1 MPREP
6 GADIIPATRPIHPRR
21 SRRRSSTVLSR
32 RKKTVGLD
40 LGTSRVAVV
49 IAESDEP
56 GGPVTILGVG
66 ESPSEG
72 LRKGVVVNLEKTIS
86 SIQAA
91 TVAAERMAGQRIES
105 VVVSLGGTHLWS
117 QNSTG
122 VVAVAHPDH
131 EIEED
136 DVQRVVEASRA
147 ISVASDRQ
155 VIHVIP
161 RAYTVDGQDGVRDAT
176 GMTGHRLEVE
186 TNIITGAQTAIQN
199 VIKCVHGAGFDVE
212 DVVCVGLAGGEGV
225 LTSQEME
232 LGVCLVE
239 IGAGTTN
246 VVVYNDGSARH
257 LAVLPV
263 GGNHVTSDIAIGLRT
278 TLDEAENLKLNYG
291 HALPDV
297 IDHAEKVEVRQVG
310 GDRIQ
315 ALPRRFLAEIIGPRM
330 LEIFQMAREEVR
342 KSGFDQLLPAGV
354 IVAGGGSRL
363 MGTMDAAQ
371 AVFNTSARLGQPLGL
386 VGLADKAHG
395 PSFAVAAG
403 LVKWGARSRAMYS
416 NTRQPATFGNTYQ
429 KTVRW
434 LRDFF

>member
-1 MPREP
+1 
-6 GADIIPATRPIHPRR
+6 
-21 SRRRSSTVLSR
+21 LSR

-49 IAESDEP
+49 IAESD
-56 GGPVTILGVG
+56 GGDGLAGAGSAVTILGVG
-66 ESPSEG
+66 ESPSDG
-72 LRKGVVVNLEKTIS
+72 LRKGVVVNLEKCIA
-86 SIQAA
+86 SIQHA
-91 TVAAERMAGQRIES
+91 TVQAERMAGQKIDS

-131 EIEED
+131 EIEDD
-136 DVQRVVEASRA
+136 DVQRVVEASKA
-147 ISVASDRQ
+147 ISVPSDRQ
-155 VIHVIP
+155 VVHVIP
-161 RAYTVDGQDGVRDAT
+161 RAYTVDGQDGVRDAV

-212 DVVCVGLAGGEGV
+212 DVVAAGLAGGEGV
-225 LTSQEME
+225 LSAQEIE

-297 IDHAEKVEVRQVG
+297 IDQGERVEVRQVG

-315 ALPRRFLAEIIGPRM
+315 ALPRKFLAEIIGPRM
-330 LEIFQMAREEVR
+330 VEIFQMAREEVR

-354 IVAGGGSRL
+354 VVAGGGSRL
-363 MGTMDAAQ
+363 MGTMDSAQ
-371 AVFNTSARLGQPLGL
+371 SVFNTSARLGQPLGL
-386 VGLADKAHG
+386 AGLADRAHG

-403 LVKWGARSRAMYS
+403 LVKWGARARTEYA
-416 NTRQPATFGNTYQ
+416 NTRQPVTFGSTYQ

>member
-1 MPREP
+1 
-6 GADIIPATRPIHPRR
+6 
-21 SRRRSSTVLSR
+21 LSQR

-56 GGPVTILGVG
+56 GAPVSILGVG
-66 ESPSEG
+66 ESPSDG
-72 LRKGVVVNLEKTIS
+72 LRKGVVVNLDKTIA

-91 TVAAERMAGQRIES
+91 AVAAERMAGQRIES
-105 VVVSLGGTHLWS
+105 VIVSLAGTHLWS

-122 VVAVAHPDH
+122 VVAVAHTDH
-131 EIEED
+131 EIGED

-161 RAYTVDGQDGVRDAT
+161 RHYTVDGQDGVRDAV

-199 VIKCVHGAGFDVE
+199 VIKSVHGAGFDVE
-212 DVVCVGLAGGEGV
+212 DVVCSGLAGGEGV
-225 LTSQEME
+225 LSHQEIE

-246 VVVYNDGSARH
+246 VVIYNEGSAKH

-278 TLDEAENLKLNYG
+278 TLDEAEQLKLNYG
-291 HALPDV
+291 HALPEV

-330 LEIFQMAREEVR
+330 HEIFQMAREELR

-354 IVAGGGSRL
+354 VVTGGGSRL

-371 AVFNTSARLGQPLGL
+371 YVFNTSARLGQPIALA
-386 VGLADKAHG
+386 GLADKAQG
-395 PSFAVAAG
+395 PSFAVVAG
-403 LVKWGARSRAMYS
+403 LVKWGSRSRSAYG
-416 NTRQPATFGNTYQ
+416 NTRQPVTFGNTYQ

>member
-1 MPREP
+1 V
-6 GADIIPATRPIHPRR
+6 
-21 SRRRSSTVLSR
+21 S
-32 RKKTVGLD
+32 
-40 LGTSRVAVV
+40 
-49 IAESDEP
+49 
-56 GGPVTILGVG
+56 ILGVG
-66 ESPSEG
+66 ESPSDG
-72 LRKGVVVNLEKTIS
+72 LRKGVVVNLDKTIA

-91 TVAAERMAGQRIES
+91 TVAAERMAGQRVES
-105 VVVSLGGTHLWS
+105 VVVSIGGTHTWS

-131 EIEED
+131 EIGDD

-161 RAYTVDGQDGVRDAT
+161 RAYTVDGQDGVRDAV
-176 GMTGHRLEVE
+176 GMTGRRLEVE
-186 TNIITGAQTAIQN
+186 TNIITGAQTAVQN

-212 DVVCVGLAGGEGV
+212 DVVCSGLAGGEGV
-225 LTSQEME
+225 LTAQEIE

-246 VVVYNDGSARH
+246 VVVYNEGSARH

-278 TLDEAENLKLNYG
+278 TLDEAESLKLNYG

-297 IDHAEKVEVRQVG
+297 IDHTEKVEVRQVG

-330 LEIFQMAREEVR
+330 VEIFQMAREEVR
-342 KSGFDQLLPAGV
+342 KTGFDQLLPAGV
-354 IVAGGGSRL
+354 VIAGGGSRL
-363 MGTMDAAQ
+363 MGTMDAAT
-371 AVFNTSARLGQPLGL
+371 AVFDTSARLGQPLGL
-386 VGLADKAHG
+386 EGLADKAYG

-403 LVKWGARSRAMYS
+403 LVKWGARSRAAYG
-416 NTRQPATFGNTYQ
+416 NTRQPATLGNTYQ

>member
-1 MPREP
+1 V
-6 GADIIPATRPIHPRR
+6 
-21 SRRRSSTVLSR
+21 S
-32 RKKTVGLD
+32 
-40 LGTSRVAVV
+40 
-49 IAESDEP
+49 
-56 GGPVTILGVG
+56 ILGVG
-66 ESPSEG
+66 ESPSDG
-72 LRKGVVVNLEKTIS
+72 LRKGVVVNLDKTIA
-86 SIQAA
+86 SILAA

-105 VVVSLGGTHLWS
+105 VVVSLGGTHTWS

-131 EIEED
+131 EIGED

-147 ISVASDRQ
+147 ISIASDRQ

-161 RAYTVDGQDGVRDAT
+161 RAYTVDGQDGVRDAV
-176 GMTGHRLEVE
+176 GMTGRRLEVE
-186 TNIITGAQTAIQN
+186 TNIVTGAQTAIQN

-212 DVVCVGLAGGEGV
+212 DVVCAGLAAGEGT
-225 LTSQEME
+225 LTQQEIE

-246 VVVYNDGSARH
+246 VVVYNEGTARH

-278 TLDEAENLKLNYG
+278 TLDEAESLKLNYG

-330 LEIFQMAREEVR
+330 VEIFQMAREEVR

-354 IVAGGGSRL
+354 VVAGGGSRL
-363 MGTMDAAQ
+363 MGTMDSAQ

-386 VGLADKAHG
+386 TGLADKAHG
-395 PSFAVAAG
+395 PSFAVAGG
-403 LVKWGARSRAMYS
+403 LVKWGARAHAGYS

>member
-1 MPREP
+1 
-6 GADIIPATRPIHPRR
+6 
-21 SRRRSSTVLSR
+21 
-32 RKKTVGLD
+32 
-40 LGTSRVAVV
+40 
-49 IAESDEP
+49 
-56 GGPVTILGVG
+56 
-66 ESPSEG
+66 
-72 LRKGVVVNLEKTIS
+72 
-86 SIQAA
+86 
-91 TVAAERMAGQRIES
+91 
-105 VVVSLGGTHLWS
+105 
-117 QNSTG
+117 
-122 VVAVAHPDH
+122 
-131 EIEED
+131 

-161 RAYTVDGQDGVRDAT
+161 RAYTVDGQDGVRDAV

-186 TNIITGAQTAIQN
+186 TNILTGAQTAVQN

-212 DVVCVGLAGGEGV
+212 DVVCAGLGAGEGV
-225 LTSQEME
+225 LTAQEIE

-246 VVVYNDGSARH
+246 VVVYNEGSARH

-291 HALPDV
+291 HALADV

-330 LEIFQMAREEVR
+330 QEIFQMAREEVR
-342 KSGFDQLLPAGV
+342 KTGFDQLLPAGV
-354 IVAGGGSRL
+354 VVAGGGSRL
-363 MGTMDAAQ
+363 MGTTDAAQ

-386 VGLADKAHG
+386 TGLADKAHG

-403 LVKWGARSRAMYS
+403 LVKWGARSRAIYG
-416 NTRQPATFGNTYQ
+416 NTRQPVTFGNTYQ

>member
-1 MPREP
+1 
-6 GADIIPATRPIHPRR
+6 
-21 SRRRSSTVLSR
+21 
-32 RKKTVGLD
+32 
-40 LGTSRVAVV
+40 
-49 IAESDEP
+49 
-56 GGPVTILGVG
+56 VTILGVG
-66 ESPSEG
+66 EVPSDG

-86 SIQAA
+86 AIQAA
-91 TVAAERMAGQRIES
+91 AVAAERMAGQRIES
-105 VVVSLGGTHLWS
+105 VVVSLGGTHTWS

-131 EIEED
+131 EIGDD
-136 DVQRVVEASRA
+136 DVHRVVEASRA

-161 RAYTVDGQDGVRDAT
+161 RAYTVDGQDGVRDAV

-186 TNIITGAQTAIQN
+186 TNIVTGAQTAVQN

-212 DVVCVGLAGGEGV
+212 DVACAGLAAGEGV
-225 LTSQEME
+225 LTAQEIE
-232 LGVCLVE
+232 LGVCLIE

-246 VVVYNDGSARH
+246 VVVYNEGSARH

-291 HALPDV
+291 HAVPDV
-297 IDHAEKVEVRQVG
+297 IDQAEKVEVRQVG

-315 ALPRRFLAEIIGPRM
+315 ALPRKFLAEIIGPRM
-330 LEIFQMAREEVR
+330 VEIFQMAREEVR
-342 KSGFDQLLPAGV
+342 KTGFDQLLPAGV
-354 IVAGGGSRL
+354 VVAGGGSRL

-371 AVFNTSARLGQPLGL
+371 SVFNASARLGHPLGL

-395 PSFAVAAG
+395 PSFAVACG
-403 LVKWGARSRAMYS
+403 LVKWGAHARTDHSD
-416 NTRQPATFGNTYQ
+416 THHTVTFGITYQ

>member
-1 MPREP
+1 M
-6 GADIIPATRPIHPRR
+6 
-21 SRRRSSTVLSR
+21 SR

-49 IAESDEP
+49 IAESDETGLNGSHAP
-56 GGPVTILGVG
+56 APINILGVG
-66 ESPSEG
+66 ESRSDG
-72 LRKGVVVNLEKTIS
+72 LRKGVVVNLEKTIAA
-86 SIQAA
+86 IQQA
-91 TVAAERMAGQRIES
+91 TVAAERMAGQRIEA

-117 QNSTG
+117 QNSAG
-122 VVAVAHPDH
+122 VVAVAHPDR
-131 EIEED
+131 EIDED
-136 DVQRVVEASRA
+136 DVHRVVEASRA

-161 RAYTVDGQDGVRDAT
+161 RAYTVDGQDGVRDAV

-186 TNIITGAQTAIQN
+186 TNIITGAQTAVQN
-199 VIKCVHGAGFDVE
+199 VIKCVHGAGFDVD
-212 DVVCVGLAGGEGV
+212 DVVCAGLAGGEGV
-225 LTSQEME
+225 LTQQEIE

-246 VVVYNDGSARH
+246 VVVYNDGSARK

-291 HALPDV
+291 HALPGV
-297 IDHAEKVEVRQVG
+297 IDQAEKVEVRQVG
-310 GDRIQ
+310 GDRIT
-315 ALPRRFLAEIIGPRM
+315 ALPRKFLAEIIGPRM
-330 LEIFQMAREEVR
+330 IEIFQMAREEVR
-342 KSGFDQLLPAGV
+342 KSGFEQLLPAGV
-354 IVAGGGSRL
+354 VVAGGGSRL
-363 MGTMDAAQ
+363 MGTLDAAQ
-371 AVFNTSARLGQPLGL
+371 AVFNTSARLGQPIALT
-386 VGLADKAHG
+386 GLADRAHG

-403 LVKWGARSRAMYS
+403 LVKWGAREARIDHDNA
-416 NTRQPATFGNTYQ
+416 RQPVTFGTTYQ

>member
-1 MPREP
+1 M
-6 GADIIPATRPIHPRR
+6 
-21 SRRRSSTVLSR
+21 
-32 RKKTVGLD
+32 GLD

-49 IAESDEP
+49 ISESDDP
-56 GGPVTILGVG
+56 GTPVTILGVG
-66 ESPSEG
+66 ESPSDG
-72 LRKGVVVNLEKTIS
+72 LRKGVVVNLDKTIA

-91 TVAAERMAGQRIES
+91 AVAAERMAGQRIES

-131 EIEED
+131 EIGDD
-136 DVQRVVEASRA
+136 DVHRVVDASRA

-161 RAYTVDGQDGVRDAT
+161 RAYTVDGQDGVRDAV

-186 TNIITGAQTAIQN
+186 TNIITGAQTAVQN

-212 DVVCVGLAGGEGV
+212 DVVCAGLAAGEGV
-225 LTSQEME
+225 LTQQEIE
-232 LGVCLVE
+232 LGVCVVE

-278 TLDEAENLKLNYG
+278 TLDEAEALKLNYG

-297 IDHAEKVEVRQVG
+297 IDHGEKVEVRQVG

-354 IVAGGGSRL
+354 VVAGGGSRL

-371 AVFNTSARLGQPLGL
+371 SVFNTAARLGQPIALT
-386 VGLADKAHG
+386 GLADKAHG

-403 LVKWGARSRAMYS
+403 LVKWGARDRGAHGG
-416 NTRQPATFGNTYQ
+416 TRQPVTFGSTYQ

>member
-1 MPREP
+1 VS
-6 GADIIPATRPIHPRR
+6 II
-21 SRRRSSTVLSR
+21 
-32 RKKTVGLD
+32 
-40 LGTSRVAVV
+40 
-49 IAESDEP
+49 
-56 GGPVTILGVG
+56 GVG
-66 ESPSEG
+66 ESPSDG
-72 LRKGVVVNLEKTIS
+72 LRKGVVVNLDKTIA

-91 TVAAERMAGQRIES
+91 AVAAERMAGQRIES
-105 VVVSLGGTHLWS
+105 VVVSLAGTHLWS

-122 VVAVAHPDH
+122 VVAVAHSDH
-131 EIEED
+131 EIGDE

-161 RAYTVDGQDGVRDAT
+161 RHYTVDGQDGVRDAV

-186 TNIITGAQTAIQN
+186 TNIITGAQTAVQN
-199 VIKCVHGAGFDVE
+199 VIKVVHGAGFDVE
-212 DVVCVGLAGGEGV
+212 DVVCSGLAGGEGV
-225 LTSQEME
+225 LSHQEIE

-246 VVVYNDGSARH
+246 VVIYNEGSARH

-278 TLDEAENLKLNYG
+278 TLDEAEQLKLNYG
-291 HALPDV
+291 HALPEV

-330 LEIFQMAREEVR
+330 QEIFQMAREELR

-354 IVAGGGSRL
+354 VVTGGGSRL

-371 AVFNTSARLGQPLGL
+371 YVFNTSARLGQPIAL
-386 VGLADKAHG
+386 VGLADKAQG

-403 LVKWGARSRAMYS
+403 LVKWGSRSRSAYG
-416 NTRQPATFGNTYQ
+416 NTRQPVTFGNTYQ

>member
-1 MPREP
+1 M
-6 GADIIPATRPIHPRR
+6 
-21 SRRRSSTVLSR
+21 S
-32 RKKTVGLD
+32 
-40 LGTSRVAVV
+40 
-49 IAESDEP
+49 
-56 GGPVTILGVG
+56 ILGVG

-72 LRKGVVVNLEKTIS
+72 LRKGVVVNLEKTIN

-91 TVAAERMAGQRIES
+91 MVSAERMAGQRIES

-122 VVAVAHPDH
+122 VVAVAHPDY
-131 EIEED
+131 EIGDD
-136 DVQRVVEASRA
+136 DVQRVVEASKA

-161 RAYTVDGQDGVRDAT
+161 RAYTVDGQDGVKDAI

-199 VIKCVHGAGFDVE
+199 VIKTVHGAGFDVE
-212 DVVCVGLAGGEGV
+212 DVVCAGLAAGEGI
-225 LTSQEME
+225 LTQQEIE

-239 IGAGTTN
+239 IGAGTTH

-278 TLDEAENLKLNYG
+278 TLDEAEALKLNYG

-330 LEIFQMAREEVR
+330 VEIFQMEIGR
-342 KSGFDQLLPAGV
+342 
-354 IVAGGGSRL
+354 
-363 MGTMDAAQ
+363 
-371 AVFNTSARLGQPLGL
+371 
-386 VGLADKAHG
+386 AH
-395 PSFAVAAG
+395 V
-403 LVKWGARSRAMYS
+403 
-416 NTRQPATFGNTYQ
+416 
-429 KTVRW
+429 
-434 LRDFF
+434 

>member
-1 MPREP
+1 M
-6 GADIIPATRPIHPRR
+6 
-21 SRRRSSTVLSR
+21 
-32 RKKTVGLD
+32 
-40 LGTSRVAVV
+40 
-49 IAESDEP
+49 
-56 GGPVTILGVG
+56 TILGVG
-66 ESPSEG
+66 EVPSDG

-86 SIQAA
+86 AIQAA
-91 TVAAERMAGQRIES
+91 AVAAERMAGQRVES
-105 VVVSLGGTHLWS
+105 VVVSLGGTHTWS

-131 EIEED
+131 EIGDD
-136 DVQRVVEASRA
+136 DVHRVVEASRA

-161 RAYTVDGQDGVRDAT
+161 RAYTVDGQDGVRDAV

-186 TNIITGAQTAIQN
+186 TNIVTGAQTAVQN

-212 DVVCVGLAGGEGV
+212 DVACAGLAAGEGV
-225 LTSQEME
+225 LTAQEIE
-232 LGVCLVE
+232 LGVCLIE

-246 VVVYNDGSARH
+246 VVVYNEGSARH

-291 HALPDV
+291 HAVPDV
-297 IDHAEKVEVRQVG
+297 IDQAEKVEVRQVG

-315 ALPRRFLAEIIGPRM
+315 ALPRKFLAEIIGPRM
-330 LEIFQMAREEVR
+330 VEIFQMAREEVR
-342 KSGFDQLLPAGV
+342 KTGFDQLLPAGV
-354 IVAGGGSRL
+354 VVAGGGSRL

-371 AVFNTSARLGQPLGL
+371 SVFNASARLGHPLGL

-395 PSFAVAAG
+395 PSFAVACG
-403 LVKWGARSRAMYS
+403 LVKWGAHARTDHSD
-416 NTRQPATFGNTYQ
+416 THHTVTFGITYQ

>member
-1 MPREP
+1 
-6 GADIIPATRPIHPRR
+6 
-21 SRRRSSTVLSR
+21 LSR

-49 IAESDEP
+49 ISESDEP

-91 TVAAERMAGQRIES
+91 TVMAERMAGQRIES

-131 EIEED
+131 EIGED
-136 DVQRVVEASRA
+136 DVHRVVEASRA

-161 RAYTVDGQDGVRDAT
+161 RAYTVDGQDGVRDAV

-225 LTSQEME
+225 LTSQEIE

-246 VVVYNDGSARH
+246 VVVFNEGTARH

-330 LEIFQMAREEVR
+330 TEIFQMAREEVR

-363 MGTMDAAQ
+363 MGTMDSAQ

-416 NTRQPATFGNTYQ
+416 NTRQPVTFGNTYQ

>member
-1 MPREP
+1 M
-6 GADIIPATRPIHPRR
+6 
-21 SRRRSSTVLSR
+21 
-32 RKKTVGLD
+32 
-40 LGTSRVAVV
+40 
-49 IAESDEP
+49 
-56 GGPVTILGVG
+56 TILGVG

-131 EIEED
+131 EIGED
-136 DVQRVVEASRA
+136 DIHRVVEASRA

-161 RAYTVDGQDGVRDAT
+161 RAYTVDGQDGVRDAI

-225 LTSQEME
+225 LTSQEIE
-232 LGVCLVE
+232 LGVCVVE

-297 IDHAEKVEVRQVG
+297 IDNAEKVEVRQVG

-330 LEIFQMAREEVR
+330 HEIFQMAREEVR

>member
-1 MPREP
+1 LP
-6 GADIIPATRPIHPRR
+6 
-21 SRRRSSTVLSR
+21 R

-40 LGTSRVAVV
+40 LGTSRVVVV

-56 GGPVTILGVG
+56 GGPVAILGVG
-66 ESPSEG
+66 ESPSDG
-72 LRKGVVVNLEKTIS
+72 LRKGVVVNLDKTIA

-131 EIEED
+131 EIGDD
-136 DVQRVVEASRA
+136 DVHRVVDASRA

-161 RAYTVDGQDGVRDAT
+161 RAYTVDGQDGVRDAV

-186 TNIITGAQTAIQN
+186 TNIITGAQTAVQN

-212 DVVCVGLAGGEGV
+212 DVVCAGLAAGEGV
-225 LTSQEME
+225 LTHQELE
-232 LGVCLVE
+232 LGVCVVE

-246 VVVYNDGSARH
+246 VVVYGDGAARH

-278 TLDEAENLKLNYG
+278 TLDEAEGLKLNYG

-297 IDHAEKVEVRQVG
+297 IDHGEKVEVRQVG
-310 GDRIQ
+310 GDRIT

-330 LEIFQMAREEVR
+330 LEIFSMAREEVR
-342 KSGFDQLLPAGV
+342 KSGFEQLLPAGV
-354 IVAGGGSRL
+354 VVAGGGSRL

-371 AVFNTSARLGQPLGL
+371 SVFSTASRLGQPIGL
-386 VGLADKAHG
+386 SGLADKAHG

-403 LVKWGARSRAMYS
+403 LVKWGAHDRSHGTA
-416 NTRQPATFGNTYQ
+416 RQPVTFGSTYQ